1 MILVAIL
8 IWPDSNPFI
17 ESRLF
22 NWDPYFMFFFLN
34 NPHFTVCSIISK
46 KNPKQLWAFFHC
58 SIQESLH
65 PGDCNRKLSGSP
77 LTNQDSMECH
87 KVFFFSSGFVSPGSR
102 TISPPKTSLHAL
114 TAPNLSAGGLGQKK
128 TVIFSREKGQP
139 KKKTQRTTA
148 MSMLLSKW
156 ILTPVKVG
164 CKSRK

>member
-1 MILVAIL
+1 M
-8 IWPDSNPFI
+8 
-17 ESRLF
+17 F

-87 KVFFFSSGFVSPGSR
+87 KVFFFHQVC
-102 TISPPKTSLHAL
+102 
-114 TAPNLSAGGLGQKK
+114 
-128 TVIFSREKGQP
+128 FSRFPNNKSTKDLFTRSDSSKPQRRGVGTKKNGDFQQGKRAT